1 MIDQCRAEIR
11 SSPAG
16 EELVQTVQV
25 LLVDDYPDFLD
36 AVARFLSTIPHVEI
50 VGRARSGREA
60 LNQVAR
66 VRPDLVLMDLAMP
79 DMSGLEATRHIK
91 AQADAPLVVILTFH
105 NAPAYCR
112 AAQAVGAD
120 SVIGKADFGDEFVS
134 LIHGLFPRLLDH

>member
-1 MIDQCRAEIR
+1 M
-11 SSPAG
+11 
-16 EELVQTVQV
+16 QTVQV

-79 DMSGLEATRHIK
+79 DMSGLELRDT
-91 AQADAPLVVILTFH
+91 
-105 NAPAYCR
+105 
-112 AAQAVGAD
+112 
-120 SVIGKADFGDEFVS
+120 S
-134 LIHGLFPRLLDH
+134 RLRLMRPW